1 MPVHGSRIQR
11 HIRMARIRRR
21 RLAAFMVMALSG
33 GTLFGTCMTRIHDS
47 IINGT
52 ELFILSLLDP
62 SNVVIE

>member
-1 MPVHGSRIQR
+1 
-11 HIRMARIRRR
+11 MARIRRR